1 MNQQTID
8 NKLIAEFMGGKLH
21 KALHA
26 DHSFYTAPDK
36 MPIIPKD
43 FFVVGELKYHKDWN
57 WLMPVAHKCLTICRD
72 KMKTEWESVFSDIF
86 LTCSIE
92 SMQKEI
98 VEFINW
104 YNKQRK

>member
-1 MNQQTID
+1 MDQQIID
-8 NKLIAEFMGGKLH
+8 NNKLIAEFMNYKHDGKPMAYMTINYKKL
-21 KALHA
+21 
-26 DHSFYTAPDK
+26 
-36 MPIIPKD
+36 
-43 FFVVGELKYHKDWN
+43 YHTDWN